1 MSDEIKAMIMKYLDE
16 RMYINLGT
24 VRADGTPL
32 VHTVGF
38 ITDGDAVCFVTDKR
52 TRKAVNIE
60 GNPAVAFTSDV
71 DEPELSKIQ
80 GVQMTGS
87 AAKVTDG
94 EAVQRIMGGLVGKY
108 PNLAEMPP
116 NENYVVFRVEFKEG
130 IYIDNS
136 KGFGHREN
144 ASY

>member
-1 MSDEIKAMIMKYLDE
+1 MSDELKARIREYLDE

-24 VRADGTPL
+24 VSADGTPL

-38 ITDGDAVCFVTDKR
+38 VTDGDAVCFVTDNR
-52 TRKAVNIE
+52 TRKAANIE
-60 GNPAVAFTSDV
+60 GNPAVAFTSDK
-71 DEPELSKIQ
+71 DEPEIPKIK

-87 AAKVTDG
+87 AAKVTDA
-94 EAVQRIMGGLVGKY
+94 ESVQRVMGMLVGKY
-108 PNLAEMPP
+108 PIMAEMPP
-116 NENYVVFRVEFKEG
+116 NENYVVFRIEFKEG
-130 IYIDNS
+130 MFIDNS